1 MTETASQVA
10 TARPDEAFTHADTV
24 GQPLFGTDLAVVDT
38 AGERVDRG
46 ETGEIVVAGST
57 VFAGYY
63 DDPDATAAAFSADG
77 FHTGDVGNRD
87 AEGRLWVTGRLDERI
102 VTGGENV
109 DPEAVADTLTAHPA
123 VAEAVVVGLDDS
135 EWGERVGALVVSE
148 GDLDAEAVQ
157 NYCRERLAGFELPR
171 TVGFVE
177 SLPRTASGTVK
188 RDRVREL
195 LRERGQ

>member
-1 MTETASQVA
+1 
-10 TARPDEAFTHADTV
+10 
-24 GQPLFGTDLAVVDT
+24 
-38 AGERVDRG
+38 
-46 ETGEIVVAGST
+46 
-57 VFAGYY
+57 
-63 DDPDATAAAFSADG
+63 
-77 FHTGDVGNRD
+77 
-87 AEGRLWVTGRLDERI
+87 
-102 VTGGENV
+102 
-109 DPEAVADTLTAHPA
+109 

-157 NYCRERLAGFELPR
+157 NYCRERLAGLELPR

-177 SLPRTASGTVK
+177 SLPRRASGTVK